1 MLWSLAVLFYRSQPL
16 PGSSK
21 GIFHAR
27 SAPRLLKPRLGTV
40 PGHGVQEMLHVMWAC
55 KDKYS
60 QANVK
65 YVILIIPNILNLNK
79 S

>member
-1 MLWSLAVLFYRSQPL
+1 MKSCCPILKIPTT
-16 PGSSK
+16 
-21 GIFHAR
+21 AR
-27 SAPRLLKPRLGTV
+27 IQQRHFPHSAPRLLKPRLGTV

-60 QANVK
+60 QASAK
-65 YVILIIPNILNLNK
+65 YVILVIPNILNLNK